1 MRARQL
7 LKDMLRQF
15 RILVSSYLSTSICL
29 GVDSSS
35 HSQYARI
42 TLTRYTTCYCFLA
55 LVSCLVQITLQA
67 ATFSVN
73 AQGVQMMSTILAEA
87 KVGQGFPVIQDGT
100 LQICD
105 SIPGQDGTLCNVV
118 SGQPQQNLTL
128 DAQATSSPVRPF
140 LLSIYFGPYI
150 SHRDKGVL

>member
-1 MRARQL
+1 MVQ
-7 LKDMLRQF
+7 DF
-15 RILVSSYLSTSICL
+15 RKLTPVYFYLFW
-29 GVDSSS
+29 VDNNS
-35 HSQYARI
+35 HSQYTRI
-42 TLTRYTTCYCFLA
+42 ALDRYTTCYCFLA

-87 KVGQGFPVIQDGT
+87 KVRQGFPIIQDST

-118 SGQPQQNLTL
+118 SGQPEQNLTL
-128 DAQATSSPVRPF
+128 DAQATLSPVKPF
-140 LLSIYFGPYI
+140 LLSIYFSPYI